1 MMTKYRKKR
10 KSKIMCRAAAFLMA
24 FAGLAGFLL
33 QDDIKTAYAKY
44 HDTNMNTFIHP
55 YNTTPKA
62 EAGTT
67 MVIKMNIGYTETAG
81 LNNPHSEK
89 ITDVHVRLSNDESYL
104 LIKNPSSDTIIDDTV
119 DDPEFQEWYSE
130 YIDENSG
137 GKSSGRDKE
146 YLKRIWEAGR
156 AQGQNDMHE
165 SYGRIYYAM
174 PMDTGDYPFEVT
186 QNLFTQDVYF
196 PSLNRNEYKEA
207 SFTVTVR
214 HDIQAGYYAI
224 PVTIYYNIPPQ
235 KAADYKG
242 NAKTEY
248 INVYIEGT
256 ETDSDRLGTEDYF
269 SLGEGQLTPQGTYPN
284 VMNYSVNLKNIGDSD
299 VYDVNFHMNLT
310 GDGENTNSRFP
321 FNINEGNYDR
331 YYDSIK
337 MGEVVAVPYSMAINE
352 ETYTGDYPLTYT
364 IEFRKVPEGTLYKET
379 QTFYVHINNK
389 EKEEET
395 AEWNANTSTKA
406 RLIVAGYRLEPEKV
420 YAGESFNLI
429 VNIKNASSD
438 IPADNI
444 LLTFSSEENSE
455 DKTAVFSTENG
466 ANSVVINSLPAGAT
480 SEVRM
485 TYTARAG
492 ISQGSYK
499 ISIKE
504 QYDSPEFKNAEETV
518 SVDVPVYQYA
528 KLSTSSFEVSP
539 SSIEV
544 GSESNVMF
552 GINNTGKVTLYNVS
566 VTFEG
571 DTIKENNAY
580 IGNIKPG
587 ETGNVDVM
595 LTGVSETMD
604 DGVIKAVISYEDENG
619 EVSTSEKE
627 FELFVTP
634 EMPDDMYMP
643 EDMMPEEPQEEGGAL
658 KFIMPG
664 AAVIIAVAAG
674 IIVYRKRKKKREEE
688 DIADTDDEI

>member
-1 MMTKYRKKR
+1 MMIKDRKKG
-10 KSKIMCRAAAFLMA
+10 KSKIMCRAAAFLLA
-24 FAGLAGFLL
+24 FAGISGSLL
-33 QDDIKTAYAKY
+33 QGDIKTAYADY

-67 MVIKMNIGYTETAG
+67 MVIKMNVGYTETAG
-81 LNNPHSEK
+81 LNNPHSER

-119 DDPEFQEWYSE
+119 DDPEFQEWYSD
-130 YIDENSG
+130 YLNENKG
-137 GKSSGRDKE
+137 GSSSGKDKE

-165 SYGRIYYAM
+165 SYGRVYYAM

-196 PSLNRNEYKEA
+196 PSINRNEYKEV

-214 HDIQAGYYAI
+214 HDIKEGYYAI

-235 KAADYKG
+235 KAADFKG

-256 ETDSDRLGTEDYF
+256 ETDANKLGTEDYF
-269 SLGEGQLTPQGTYPN
+269 SLGEGQLTPQGTYPQ
-284 VMNYSVNLKNIGDSD
+284 VMNYNVNLKNVGDSD
-299 VYDVNFHMNLT
+299 VYDVTMHMNLS
-310 GDGENTNSRFP
+310 GEGEKASSFP

-331 YYDSIK
+331 HYDTIK
-337 MGEVVAVPYSMAINE
+337 MGEIVPVPYSMAINE

-379 QTFYVHINNK
+379 QTFYVHVNNK
-389 EKEEET
+389 AKEDET

-406 RLIVAGYRLEPEKV
+406 RLIVDSYRLEPEKV

-429 VNIKNASSD
+429 VNIKNASKD

-444 LLTFSSEENSE
+444 LLTFSSEESSE
-455 DKTAVFSTENG
+455 DKSAVFSTENG

-485 TYTARAG
+485 SYTSRAG
-492 ISQGSYK
+492 IAQGSYK
-499 ISIKE
+499 INIKE

-544 GSESNVMF
+544 GSETNVMF

-566 VTFEG
+566 VNFEG
-571 DTIKENNAY
+571 DSIKANNSY

-595 LTGVSETMD
+595 LTAVAETMD
-604 DGVIKAVISYEDENG
+604 EGMVKAVIKYEDENG
-619 EVSTSEKE
+619 SESSMEKE
-627 FELFVTP
+627 FELMVTP
-634 EMPDDMYMP
+634 EMPDDIYMP
-643 EDMMPEEPQEEGGAL
+643 DMNDMAEPEESGGIIKVAVPAAL
-658 KFIMPG
+658 AAAAAVA
-664 AAVIIAVAAG
+664 AAVIIK
-674 IIVYRKRKKKREEE
+674 KRKKKKEEE
-688 DIADTDDEI
+688 DITESDDEI

>member
-1 MMTKYRKKR
+1 MKITRLIKR
-10 KSKIMCRAAAFLMA
+10 TTALLTALILAVSAASLGPDM
-24 FAGLAGFLL
+24 
-33 QDDIKTAYAKY
+33 TAYADY

-55 YNTTPKA
+55 FNTTPKA

-67 MVIKMNIGYTETAG
+67 MVIKMNVGYTETAG

-104 LIKNPSSDTIIDDTV
+104 LIKNPSTDTIIDDTV
-119 DDPEFQEWYSE
+119 DDPEFQEWYSDYLNE
-130 YIDENSG
+130 HSD
-137 GKSSGRDKE
+137 GKSSGKDKE

-165 SYGRIYYAM
+165 SYGRVYYAM

-196 PSLNRNEYKEA
+196 ESINRNEYKEV

-214 HDIQAGYYAI
+214 HDMKEGYYAI

-235 KAADYKG
+235 KAADFKG

-256 ETDSDRLGTEDYF
+256 ETDENKLGTENWF
-269 SLGEGQLTPQGTYPN
+269 SLGEGQLTPQGTYPE
-284 VMNYSVNLKNIGDSD
+284 VMNYNVNLKNVGDSD
-299 VYDVNFHMNLT
+299 VYDVTMHMNLT
-310 GDGENTNSRFP
+310 GEGDSASKFP

-331 YYDSIK
+331 YYESLK
-337 MGEVVAVPYSMAINE
+337 MGETVAVPYSMAINE

-364 IEFRKVPEGTLYKET
+364 IEFRKVPEGTLYKEE
-379 QTFYVHINNK
+379 QTFYVHVNNK
-389 EKEEET
+389 DKEDET

-406 RLIVAGYRLEPEKV
+406 RLIVDSYRLEPEKV

-429 VNIKNASSD
+429 VNIKNASKD

-444 LLTFSSEENSE
+444 LLTFSSEETAE
-455 DKTAVFSTENG
+455 DKSAVFSTENG
-466 ANSVVINSLPAGAT
+466 ANSVVINSLPAGSS

-485 TYTARAG
+485 SYTSRAG
-492 ISQGSYK
+492 IAQGSYK
-499 ISIKE
+499 INIKE

-539 SSIEV
+539 ASIEV

-571 DTIKENNAY
+571 TSIKENNAY

-595 LTGVSETMD
+595 LTGIAETAD
-604 DGVIKAVISYEDENG
+604 DGMVKAVIKYEDENG
-619 EVSTSEKE
+619 TESSTEKE
-627 FELFVTP
+627 FELYVTP

-643 EDMMPEEPQEEGGAL
+643 DPMLTEEPEDNGGIF
-658 KFIMPG
+658 KIVIPV
-664 AAVIIAVAAG
+664 AVIAAAG
-674 IIVYRKRKKKREEE
+674 IVAVVIIKKMKKKKEE
-688 DIADTDDEI
+688 DEITDSDDEI

>member
-1 MMTKYRKKR
+1 MKITRLIKR
-10 KSKIMCRAAAFLMA
+10 TTALFMALILAVSAASLSTDM
-24 FAGLAGFLL
+24 
-33 QDDIKTAYAKY
+33 TAYADY

-55 YNTTPKA
+55 FNTTPKA

-67 MVIKMNIGYTETAG
+67 MVIKMNVGYTETAG

-104 LIKNPSSDTIIDDTV
+104 LIKNPSTDTIIDDTV
-119 DDPEFQEWYSE
+119 DDPEFQEWYSDYLNE
-130 YIDENSG
+130 HSD
-137 GKSSGRDKE
+137 GKSSGKDKE

-165 SYGRIYYAM
+165 SYGRVYYAM

-196 PSLNRNEYKEA
+196 ESINRNEYKEV

-214 HDIQAGYYAI
+214 HDMKEGYYAI

-235 KAADYKG
+235 KAADFKG

-256 ETDSDRLGTEDYF
+256 ETDENKLGTENWF
-269 SLGEGQLTPQGTYPN
+269 SLGEGQLTPQGTYPE
-284 VMNYSVNLKNIGDSD
+284 VMNYNVNLKNVGGSD
-299 VYDVNFHMNLT
+299 VYDVTMHMNLT
-310 GDGENTNSRFP
+310 GEGDSASKFP

-331 YYDSIK
+331 YYESLK
-337 MGEVVAVPYSMAINE
+337 MGETVAVPYSMAINE

-364 IEFRKVPEGTLYKET
+364 IEFRKVPEGTLYKEE
-379 QTFYVHINNK
+379 QTFYVHVNNK
-389 EKEEET
+389 DKEDET

-406 RLIVAGYRLEPEKV
+406 RLIVDSYRLEPEKV

-429 VNIKNASSD
+429 VNIKNASKD

-444 LLTFSSEENSE
+444 LLTFSSEETAE
-455 DKTAVFSTENG
+455 DKSAVFSTENG
-466 ANSVVINSLPAGAT
+466 ANSVVINSLPAGAS

-485 TYTARAG
+485 SYTSRAG
-492 ISQGSYK
+492 IAQGSYK
-499 ISIKE
+499 INIKE

-539 SSIEV
+539 ASIEV

-571 DTIKENNAY
+571 TSIKENNAY

-595 LTGVSETMD
+595 LTGIAETAD
-604 DGVIKAVISYEDENG
+604 DGMVKAVIKYEDENG
-619 EVSTSEKE
+619 TESSTEKE
-627 FELFVTP
+627 FELYVTP

-643 EDMMPEEPQEEGGAL
+643 DPMLTEEPENKGGIF
-658 KFIMPG
+658 KIVIPV
-664 AAVIIAVAAG
+664 AVIAAAG
-674 IIVYRKRKKKREEE
+674 IVAVVIIKKMKKKKEE
-688 DIADTDDEI
+688 DEITDSDDEI